1 MNTNMIIHMD
11 LADTVDLMQS
21 ADYRQRFFA
30 EYWQT
35 RIRYE
40 KLKAFCNRI
49 EAAKETQFEEE
60 GIEMPEHDCPLS
72 LLKKQQHFMG
82 EYLHILEIRA
92 TIEEVGLNEWP
103 DLDVRP
109 EEGI

>member
-1 MNTNMIIHMD
+1 MNTNMIIPMD

-21 ADYRQRFFA
+21 EGYRQRFFA

-49 EAAKETQFEEE
+49 EAAKETQFEED
-60 GIEMPEHDCPLS
+60 GVDMPEHDCPLS

-92 TIEEVGLNEWP
+92 AIEGVELSEFPNISLAQE
-103 DLDVRP
+103 R
-109 EEGI
+109 